1 MTYSKRADANQAE
14 IVKALRDI
22 GATVQHLHTLG
33 HGCPDLLVG
42 IRGVNLLLEVKDGN
56 KPQSRQSLTDDERE
70 WHEAWRG
77 QVCIINSVDQAV
89 MLVNSLTAHEDLP
102 F

>member
-1 MTYSKRADANQAE
+1 MTYSKRADANQAD

-42 IRGVNLLLEVKDGN
+42 IRGINLLLEVKDGD
-56 KPQSRQSLTDDERE
+56 KPQSRRSLTDDERE
-70 WHEAWRG
+70 WHETWRG
-77 QVCIINSVDQAV
+77 QVCIVNSVDQAL
-89 MLVNSLTAHEDLP
+89 MLVNSLTAHEFLP

>member
-1 MTYSKRADANQAE
+1 MNYSKRADANQAE

-42 IRGVNLLLEVKDGN
+42 IRGINLLLEVKDGG
-56 KPQSRQSLTDDERE
+56 KPQSRRSLTDDERE

-77 QVCIINSVDQAV
+77 QVCIVNSVDQAV
-89 MLVNSLTAHEDLP
+89 MLVNSLTAHEVLP